1 MERARRRVAHDAR
14 QGDLVVMF
22 EAFFAVLPVF
32 LVIFLG
38 SWLHDRDVL
47 PEQTGNMLGLMV
59 LRLSLPALIL
69 HILAGAKASDLAY
82 PAFWTGMF
90 GASVIIYFIGYWFDK
105 LLCRRGEG
113 PATIVALGC
122 SSCNAAF
129 VGLPIVANLFPG
141 NDEAMLIAGLAT
153 LTPNAVM
160 ILAQSRLDLLAGETA
175 WNGRKGGARFWHLC
189 RALLLGNPVLL
200 MSGVGLILSLT
211 GIGLWGPLDRV
222 AELIGNT
229 AAPCML
235 LSLGFDLRQK
245 LALAARRGQGHA
257 FLRQAWVLLCK
268 LILLP
273 LLSWGIMA
281 YIGLPPLWTAIG
293 VLISATGSALIA
305 SVLAAVYSA
314 IAEEAALTAVL
325 SNGLSLFTLTGFI
338 WLFRHLGYF

>member
-1 MERARRRVAHDAR
+1 
-14 QGDLVVMF
+14 MF

-47 PEQTGNMLGLMV
+47 PEQTGVVLGLVV
-59 LRLSLPALIL
+59 LKVSLPALIL
-69 HILAGAKASDLAY
+69 HILAGARAADLAY
-82 PAFWTGMF
+82 PAFWAGMF
-90 GASVIIYFIGYWFDK
+90 GASLAVYFVAYWGDR

-141 NDEAMLIAGLAT
+141 NGEAMLIAGLAT

-160 ILAQSRLDLLAGETA
+160 IVAQSRLDVLAGASA
-175 WNGRKGGARFWHLC
+175 WDGAGGWARRWRLC

-200 MSGVGLILSLT
+200 MSGVGLILSLS
-211 GIGLWGPLDRV
+211 GVGLWEPLDRV
-222 AELIGNT
+222 AGIIGNT

-257 FLRQAWVLLCK
+257 ALRQAWVLLCK
-268 LILLP
+268 LLLLP
-273 LLSWGIMA
+273 LLAWGIMA
-281 YIGLPPLWTAIG
+281 AVGLPPLWMAVG
-293 VLISATGSALIA
+293 VLISATGTALIA
-305 SVLAAVYSA
+305 SVLASVYSA
-314 IAEEAALTAVL
+314 IAEEAAMTAVL

>member
-1 MERARRRVAHDAR
+1 
-14 QGDLVVMF
+14 MF

-47 PEQTGNMLGLMV
+47 PEQTGNVLGLMV

-69 HILAGAKASDLAY
+69 HILAGARPSDLAY

-90 GASVIIYFIGYWFDK
+90 GSSLIIYFVGYWADR
-105 LLCRRGEG
+105 LICRRGEG

-141 NDEAMLIAGLAT
+141 NDEALLIAGLAT
-153 LTPNAVM
+153 LTPNVVM
-160 ILAQSRLDLLAGETA
+160 ILAQSRLDILAGVTA
-175 WNGRKGGARFWHLC
+175 WDGKKGGARLWRLC
-189 RALLLGNPVLL
+189 RSLLLGNSVLL
-200 MSGVGLILSLT
+200 MSGLGLILSLS
-211 GIGLWGPLDRV
+211 GVGLWRPLDRV

-245 LALAARRGQGHA
+245 MALAARRGQGHA

-268 LILLP
+268 LVLLP
-273 LLSWGIMA
+273 LLAWGIMET
-281 YIGLPPLWTAIG
+281 IGLPPLWTAIG

-314 IAEEAALTAVL
+314 IAEEAVMTAVL

-338 WLFRHLGYF
+338 WMFRHLGYF

>member
-1 MERARRRVAHDAR
+1 
-14 QGDLVVMF
+14 MF

-47 PEQTGNMLGLMV
+47 PEQTGVVLGLVV
-59 LRLSLPALIL
+59 LKVSLPALIL
-69 HILAGAKASDLAY
+69 HILAGARAADLAY
-82 PAFWTGMF
+82 PAFWAGMF
-90 GASVIIYFIGYWFDK
+90 GASLAVYFVAYWGDR

-141 NDEAMLIAGLAT
+141 NGEAMLIAGLAT

-160 ILAQSRLDLLAGETA
+160 IVAQSRLDVLAGASA
-175 WNGRKGGARFWHLC
+175 WDGAGGWARRWRLC

-200 MSGVGLILSLT
+200 MSGVGLILSLS
-211 GIGLWGPLDRV
+211 GIGLWEPLDRV
-222 AELIGNT
+222 AGIIGNT

-257 FLRQAWVLLCK
+257 ALRQAWVLLCK
-268 LILLP
+268 LLLLP
-273 LLSWGIMA
+273 LLAWGIMA
-281 YIGLPPLWTAIG
+281 AVGLPPLWTAVG
-293 VLISATGSALIA
+293 VLISATGTALI
-305 SVLAAVYSA
+305 SSVYSA
-314 IAEEAALTAVL
+314 IAEEAAMTAVL